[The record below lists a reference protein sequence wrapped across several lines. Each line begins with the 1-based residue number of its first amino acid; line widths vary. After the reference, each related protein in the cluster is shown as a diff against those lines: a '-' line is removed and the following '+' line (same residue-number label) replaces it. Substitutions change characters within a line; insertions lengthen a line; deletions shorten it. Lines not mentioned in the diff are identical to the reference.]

1 MSGNAELVE
10 ELRARLER
18 IRDRRAEHEAVLG
31 SLTTARAEL
40 AAITASATSPDGAV
54 TVVAG
59 PGGIVRSV
67 HLAEHAMRHTA
78 AALSGVIDA
87 TVRQAVARATHE
99 QLAIVRDRLGD
110 RVDPKEILGPQAM
123 FAELAEQPT
132 APAPPAHTDADTDAD
147 VDEDGPPTIL
157 ARR

>member
-1 MSGNAELVE
+1 MPGNAELVE
-10 ELRARLER
+10 ELWARLER
-18 IRDRRAEHEAVLG
+18 IRDRQAEHEVLLG
-31 SLTTARAEL
+31 SLTAARAEL

-67 HLAEHAMRHTA
+67 RLAEHAMRHTA

-87 TVRQAVARATHE
+87 TVRQAVTRATRE

-123 FAELAEQPT
+123 FAELAGQPA
-132 APAPPAHTDADTDAD
+132 APAPRADADTDI
-147 VDEDGPPTIL
+147 DEDGPPTIL

>member
-1 MSGNAELVE
+1 MSGNAELVA
-10 ELRARLER
+10 ELRVRLER
-18 IRDRRAEHEAVLG
+18 IRDRQAEHEALLG
-31 SLTTARAEL
+31 SLTAAQAEL

-67 HLAEHAMRHTA
+67 QLAEHALHHTA
-78 AALSGVIDA
+78 AALSAVIDA
-87 TVRQAVARATHE
+87 TVRQAVAQAARE
-99 QLAIVRDRLGD
+99 QLAIVRDRVGD

-123 FAELAEQPT
+123 FAELAEPPVAT
-132 APAPPAHTDADTDAD
+132 APVRRTDPDI
-147 VDEDGPPTIL
+147 DEDGPPTIL